1 MRLKKRPNLYI
12 ALLHYPIYNKNKK
25 IVTTAVTSFDIHDI
39 ARAARTYD
47 VSGFYIVMPIEAQKN
62 LCERIIS
69 HWTEGFGAGYNPTRK
84 EALRIVSIV
93 PDLKA
98 VKDDIY
104 KSKKIRPK
112 VVATD
117 ARIFKGSID
126 YLRLRKKIREDNL
139 PYIILLGTGWGIA
152 KRVMNS
158 ADYILKPIRGEA
170 EYNHLSVRSAA
181 SIIMDRLLGEEVVK

>member
-47 VSGFYIVMPIEAQKN
+47 ISGLYIVMPIEAQKK

-84 EALRIVSIV
+84 EALKIVSIV
-93 PDLKA
+93 QDLKA

-104 KSKKIRPK
+104 KKHRITPKI
-112 VVATD
+112 VATD

-126 YLRLRKKIREDNL
+126 YSKLRKKISDGKA
-139 PYIILLGTGWGIA
+139 PYLILLGTGWGIA

-158 ADYILKPIRGEA
+158 ADYILKPIRAGA

-181 SIIMDRLLGEEVVK
+181 SIIMDRLLGKEVER